1 MLFATY
7 GTGSMPRLNARGTQ
21 QVSAD
26 LDQKAMRIIARKL
39 QAGHAKETAG
49 DVTPWL
55 DLADEERKLWMR
67 LAKRAVNA
75 TLKELANA
83 GDAALPSEGRAA

>member
-1 MLFATY
+1 MDITK
-7 GTGSMPRLNARGTQ
+7 TT
-21 QVSAD
+21 
-26 LDQKAMRIIARKL
+26 LDRRAVRRIARKL
-39 QAGHAKETAG
+39 QAGHAKETGG

-55 DLADEERKLWMR
+55 DLADDERKLWMR